1 MTPRQY
7 YYLDDQ
13 RRVFNDVHGVR
24 RSADVFVNLNLRPIM
39 AGEKENYGM
48 KFDKWLHKKLDII
61 FFLFHFF
68 SSLRFTTFTCYSRL
82 KEIYGSSL
90 KFLLGEFL
98 NIPEQCVIFSLSRQI
113 NS

>member
-61 FFLFHFF
+61 FFLFLFF
-68 SSLRFTTFTCYSRL
+68 FIAP
-82 KEIYGSSL
+82 IYDIY
-90 KFLLGEFL
+90 LLFKIKGNMWL
-98 NIPEQCVIFSLSRQI
+98 IS
-113 NS
+113 

>member
-48 KFDKWLHKKLDII
+48 KFDK
-61 FFLFHFF
+61 
-68 SSLRFTTFTCYSRL
+68 
-82 KEIYGSSL
+82 
-90 KFLLGEFL
+90 
-98 NIPEQCVIFSLSRQI
+98 
-113 NS
+113 